1 MIVPVAAGGP
11 TDVIGRL
18 MAQRMKGS
26 LGQPIIIE
34 NVTGAEGSI
43 GIGRAARA
51 RPDGHTIDLGTVG
64 THVLNGAFYSLQY
77 DVLNDFAPI
86 APLVT
91 NPLVLFARKTIPA
104 KHLNEL
110 IAWLKA
116 NPNKVSAGTGAP
128 YPHVVTALFRKETGT
143 QFAFVPYRGVAPAV
157 QDVVAGQIDFTFGAT
172 DAFSLVRAGSIKA
185 YAVTSDRRLAEAPDI
200 PSFGE
205 MGLPTLTSSTWYGLF
220 APKDTPKYIIGKL
233 NAGAVEALA
242 DPVVRSRLV
251 DLGFEVF
258 PRERQTPESLDALVK
273 ADAAKWWPIIKEFG
287 LKAQWTCPG
296 FVEG

>member
-1 MIVPVAAGGP
+1 
-11 TDVIGRL
+11 
-18 MAQRMKGS
+18 
-26 LGQPIIIE
+26 
-34 NVTGAEGSI
+34 
-43 GIGRAARA
+43 
-51 RPDGHTIDLGTVG
+51 
-64 THVLNGAFYSLQY
+64 
-77 DVLNDFAPI
+77 VLNDFAPI

-104 KHLNEL
+104 KDLNEL

-220 APKDTPKYIIGKL
+220 APKDTPKDIIGKL

-258 PRERQTPESLDALVK
+258 PREQQTPEALDALVK
-273 ADAAKWWPIIKEFG
+273 ADAAKWWPIIKELG
-287 LKAQWTCPG
+287 LKA
-296 FVEG
+296 E